1 MTHSTIDPKNY
12 DWSQFSVTF
21 YYNAHITRVFRL
33 WTEAEGLESFFIE
46 RCIYTNSRDE
56 ARNNNEQLEVGDR
69 YSWQFRHDF
78 SIEGEITALE
88 DKKQFSFTFG
98 QMQVD
103 VYFRVLDNQT
113 EVQLVQTRI
122 PATPEGQVF
131 GHLNCRSCW
140 TFFLTNLSSVLDHGK
155 DLRDENSNQAASME
169 VGYIPITLRS

>member
-1 MTHSTIDPKNY
+1 VIDPKIDPSSY
-12 DWSQFSVTF
+12 DWSRFSITF

-56 ARNNNEQLEVGDR
+56 ARDNSERPEVGDS

-78 SIEGEITALE
+78 SLEGEVTAYV

-98 QMQVD
+98 QMHVD
-103 VYFRVLDNQT
+103 VYFRVLNNQT
-113 EVQLVQTRI
+113 EVQLVQTMI
-122 PATPEGQVF
+122 PSTAEGQVF

-140 TFFLTNLSSVLDHGK
+140 TFFLTNLSSVLDSGK
-155 DLRDENSNQAASME
+155 DLRDANLSLVSSMV
-169 VGYIPITLRS
+169 VGYVPMTQRN